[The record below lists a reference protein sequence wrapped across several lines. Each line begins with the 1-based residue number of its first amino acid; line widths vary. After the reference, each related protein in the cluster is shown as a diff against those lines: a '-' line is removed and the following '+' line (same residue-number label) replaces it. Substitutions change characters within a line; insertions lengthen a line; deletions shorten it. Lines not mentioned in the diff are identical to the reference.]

1 LSSKT
6 YSKIRIRIGNPPK
19 PSFGGFVVGGKR
31 GEKTGKPPRGEG
43 KEKTGQPLRG
53 KNRRKAK
60 VRFQFRKD
68 GKGSSFLSNLHNRP
82 KVRMGTPYD
91 QGFALW
97 R

>member
-1 LSSKT
+1 EAKL
-6 YSKIRIRIGNPPK
+6 RGVCR
-19 PSFGGFVVGGKR
+19 GGKR

-68 GKGSSFLSNLHNRP
+68 GKESSFLSNLHNRP

>member
-1 LSSKT
+1 MSWGEK
-6 YSKIRIRIGNPPK
+6 
-19 PSFGGFVVGGKR
+19 

-43 KEKTGQPLRG
+43 KEKTEQPLRG

-68 GKGSSFLSNLHNRP
+68 GKESSFLSNLHNRP

-97 R
+97 RGDADKKLDQLTEVSGGQ